1 MDIFQVRVLI
11 LIGGV
16 GMADFTYDLL
26 KKGIEVSAL
35 RGKSI
40 SSNIANVNTDNYK
53 ANVVPFEKVL
63 ENNMNNLRMS
73 KTHKG
78 HFGIDNIKDL
88 DVREVKRENTY
99 VNDNGNNVDLD
110 LEMTE
115 LASNELYYNA
125 LVRQINSK
133 LSSLNYV
140 INR

>member
-1 MDIFQVRVLI
+1 MS
-11 LIGGV
+11 
-16 GMADFTYDLL
+16 DFSYDLV
-26 KKGIEVSAL
+26 KKGLEVSAL
-35 RGKSI
+35 RQKSI

-53 ANVVPFEKVL
+53 ANKVPFEEVL
-63 ENNMNNLRMS
+63 KNNLNNISMV
-73 KTHKG
+73 KTHDR
-78 HFGIDNIKDL
+78 HFDL
-88 DVREVKRENTY
+88 GGLRIVEEKRENTY